1 MTTPADIAAGAA
13 RARRRA
19 RPSDRAFIGS
29 MHALIVLTAAIT
41 RSKDTPPA
49 LAHGAIT
56 VEPPRRPV
64 LLGLYPPGTV
74 WCADV
79 LVGRGLE
86 QVIVGELYGAVDGHP
101 MWKRTGTPAPARPAN
116 AEEIR
121 RACEEEAAHL
131 LVSAAGGRAHGVH
144 AIVFSRRIRPA
155 WEGLSWVEAQEAVM
169 DAVTRAVVEHVLQRL
184 NEWAAGL
191 PAGEQWEQP
200 EATTGGVWWR
210 DGDDVTVMATA
221 SCGRVEVAA
230 TAHGVRQAVTV
241 DASGGRN
248 LPLWQD
254 TALRRLLAD
263 AAQAIRNNHNE
274 EEDPNGVHRTGR

>member
-13 RARRRA
+13 RAHA
-19 RPSDRAFIGS
+19 RTRPADRAFAWAVR
-29 MHALIVLTAAIT
+29 ALSILTATIVC
-41 RSKDTPPA
+41 SKDTPPA

-64 LLGLYPPGTV
+64 LLGLYPPGTA

-79 LVGRGLE
+79 LVGPGRDRT
-86 QVIVGELYGAVDGHP
+86 IVGELYGDVDGHP

-121 RACEEEAAHL
+121 RACEEEAAHML
-131 LVSAAGGRAHGVH
+131 AGAAGARAHGGH
-144 AIVFSRRIRPA
+144 ATVFSRRIRPA
-155 WEGLSWVEAQEAVM
+155 WEGLSWAEAQEATM
-169 DAVTRAVVEHVLQRL
+169 DAVTRAVVERVLQRL

-200 EATTGGVWWR
+200 EVTTGGVWWR
-210 DGDDVTVMATA
+210 DGDDVAVMATA

-241 DASGGRN
+241 DASGGRS

-263 AAQAIRNNHNE
+263 AAHAIRNNHNE
-274 EEDPNGVHRTGR
+274 EEQ

>member
-1 MTTPADIAAGAA
+1 MTTPTDIAASAA
-13 RARRRA
+13 RAHA
-19 RPSDRAFIGS
+19 RTRPADRAFIWA
-29 MHALIVLTAAIT
+29 MRALSILTAAIVCS
-41 RSKDTPPA
+41 RDTPPA
-49 LAHGAIT
+49 LAHGVIT

-64 LLGLYPPGTV
+64 LLGLYPPGTA

-79 LVGRGLE
+79 LVGRGRD
-86 QVIVGELYGAVDGHP
+86 QTIVGELSGTADGHP

-131 LVSAAGGRAHGVH
+131 LVSAAGGRAHGRY
-144 AIVFSRRIRPA
+144 ALVFSRRIRPA
-155 WEGLSWVEAQEAVM
+155 WEGLSWAEAQEATM

-184 NEWAAGL
+184 NEWAACL

-210 DGDDVTVMATA
+210 DGNDVTVMATA
-221 SCGRVEVAA
+221 SCGRVTVAA
-230 TAHGVRQAVTV
+230 TAHGVRQTVTV

-248 LPLWQD
+248 LPLWHD

-263 AAQAIRNNHNE
+263 AAHAIRNNHNE
-274 EEDPNGVHRTGR
+274 KEDKNGVQ

>member
-1 MTTPADIAAGAA
+1 MTTPADIAASAA
-13 RARRRA
+13 RAHA
-19 RPSDRAFIGS
+19 RTRPADRAFIWA
-29 MHALIVLTAAIT
+29 MRALSILTAAIVCS
-41 RSKDTPPA
+41 RDTPPA
-49 LAHGAIT
+49 LAHGVIT

-64 LLGLYPPGTV
+64 LLGLYPPGTA

-79 LVGRGLE
+79 LVGRGRD
-86 QVIVGELYGAVDGHP
+86 QTIVGELSGTADGHP
-101 MWKRTGTPAPARPAN
+101 MWKRTGTPAPARPAQ
-116 AEEIR
+116 ADEIR
-121 RACEEEAAHL
+121 RACEEEAAHML
-131 LVSAAGGRAHGVH
+131 AGAAGARAHGGH
-144 AIVFSRRIRPA
+144 ALVFSRRIRPA
-155 WEGLSWVEAQEAVM
+155 WEGPSWAEAQEATM
-169 DAVTRAVVEHVLQRL
+169 DAVTRAVVERVLQRL

-210 DGDDVTVMATA
+210 EGDDVTVMATA

-230 TAHGVRQAVTV
+230 AHNGERRTVTV

-263 AAQAIRNNHNE
+263 AAHAIRNNHNE
-274 EEDPNGVHRTGR
+274 EDNSGVHRTGR

>member
-13 RARRRA
+13 RARRRT
-19 RPSDRAFIGS
+19 RPSDRAFIGA
-29 MHALIVLTAAIT
+29 MHALIILTAAIT

-56 VEPPRRPV
+56 VEPPRKPV
-64 LLGLYPPGTV
+64 LLGLYPPGTA

-86 QVIVGELYGAVDGHP
+86 QVIVGELCGTVDGHP
-101 MWKRTGTPAPARPAN
+101 MWKRTGTPGPARA
-116 AEEIR
+116 AQADEIR

-131 LVSAAGGRAHGVH
+131 LVSAAGGRAHGRY
-144 AIVFSRRIRPA
+144 ALVFSRRIRAA
-155 WEGLSWVEAQEAVM
+155 WEGPSWAEAQEAVM

-200 EATTGGVWWR
+200 EATTGGVWWY
-210 DGDDVTVMATA
+210 DGNDVTVMATA
-221 SCGRVEVAA
+221 SCGRVTVAA
-230 TAHGVRQAVTV
+230 TAHGVRQTVTV

-274 EEDPNGVHRTGR
+274 EEDPNGVHRVGR

>member
-13 RARRRA
+13 RAHART
-19 RPSDRAFIGS
+19 RPSDRAFIGA
-29 MHALIVLTAAIT
+29 MHALIVLTAAILG
-41 RSKDTPPA
+41 SKDTPPS
-49 LAHGAIT
+49 LAHGVIT
-56 VEPPRRPV
+56 VEPPCKPV
-64 LLGLYPPGTV
+64 LLGLYPPGTA

-79 LVGRGLE
+79 LVGPGHDRA
-86 QVIVGELYGAVDGHP
+86 IVGELYGDVDGHP

-131 LVSAAGGRAHGVH
+131 LVSAAGGRAHGRY
-144 AIVFSRRIRPA
+144 ALVFSRRIRPA
-155 WEGLSWVEAQEAVM
+155 WEGPSWAEAQEATM

-200 EATTGGVWWR
+200 EATTGGVWWY
-210 DGDDVTVMATA
+210 DGNDVTVMATA

-230 TAHGVRQAVTV
+230 AHNGERRTVTV

-274 EEDPNGVHRTGR
+274 EEDNSGVHRTGR

>member
-13 RARRRA
+13 RAHA
-19 RPSDRAFIGS
+19 RTRPADRAFAWAVR
-29 MHALIVLTAAIT
+29 ALSILTATIVCS
-41 RSKDTPPA
+41 RDTPPA

-56 VEPPRRPV
+56 VEPPRKPA

-86 QVIVGELYGAVDGHP
+86 QTIVGELYGDVDGHP

-131 LVSAAGGRAHGVH
+131 LVSAAGGRAHGTH
-144 AIVFSRRIRPA
+144 ALVFSRRIRPA
-155 WEGLSWVEAQEAVM
+155 WEGLSWAEAQEATM
-169 DAVTRAVVEHVLQRL
+169 DAVTGAVVGHVLQRL
-184 NEWAAGL
+184 NEWAASL

-210 DGDDVTVMATA
+210 DGNDVTVMATA
-221 SCGRVEVAA
+221 SCGRVTVAA

-263 AAQAIRNNHNE
+263 AAQTIRNNHNE
-274 EEDPNGVHRTGR
+274 EEDNSGTQRTGQ

>member
-1 MTTPADIAAGAA
+1 MTTPADIAASAA
-13 RARRRA
+13 RAHARI
-19 RPSDRAFIGS
+19 RPSDRAFIGA
-29 MHALIVLTAAIT
+29 MHALIILAAAIT

-56 VEPPRRPV
+56 VEPPRKPV
-64 LLGLYPPGTV
+64 LLGLYPPGTA

-86 QVIVGELYGAVDGHP
+86 QVIVGELYGTVDGHP
-101 MWKRTGTPAPARPAN
+101 MWKRTGTPGPARA
-116 AEEIR
+116 AQADEIR

-131 LVSAAGGRAHGVH
+131 LVSAAGGRAHGRY
-144 AIVFSRRIRPA
+144 ALVFSRRIRPA
-155 WEGLSWVEAQEAVM
+155 WEGLSWVEAQEATM
-169 DAVTRAVVEHVLQRL
+169 DAVTRAVVEHVLRRL
-184 NEWAAGL
+184 NEWTAAL

-200 EATTGGVWWR
+200 EATTGGVWWY

-221 SCGRVEVAA
+221 SCGRVTVAA
-230 TAHGVRQAVTV
+230 TAHGVRQTVTV
-241 DASGGRN
+241 DASGGRS

-263 AAQAIRNNHNE
+263 AAHAIRNNHNE
-274 EEDPNGVHRTGR
+274 KEDNSGVHRTG